1 MALDGRWRGRVALVN
16 IRPYVPDDR
25 PAVEELRKAA
35 GEEFWFND
43 PDSPINVTS
52 LVVEDEGR
60 IVAILTGRLVV
71 EGFLTLD
78 KSYGTPMAKWR
89 MLKRLFREGCLE
101 LKRRGL
107 MEAFAAIPRQL
118 ESYTGLLEKLP
129 FFKRDNRTRFL
140 IPLWRLTE

>member
-43 PDSPINVTS
+43 PDSPI
-52 LVVEDEGR
+52 

-107 MEAFAAIPRQL
+107 MEAFAAIPSQL